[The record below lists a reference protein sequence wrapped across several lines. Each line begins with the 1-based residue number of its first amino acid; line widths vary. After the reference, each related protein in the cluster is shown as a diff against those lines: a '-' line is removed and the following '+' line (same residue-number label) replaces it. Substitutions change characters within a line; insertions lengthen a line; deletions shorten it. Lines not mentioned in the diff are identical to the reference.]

1 MSTPKEKAT
10 HKAVRLA
17 IVRIEKGRPSIVS
30 ATRKLSVMAVAEE
43 AGVSRA
49 LIHRD
54 CPDLLERIKGGVNKG
69 VRQQR
74 DAKQAELNEYKE
86 RNKELRSEVAELKAM
101 LEKVQSQNATLIRK
115 NMTLSSVQGKS
126 NNITQLAYSK

>member
-43 AGVSRA
+43 
-49 LIHRD
+49 D
-54 CPDLLERIKGGVNKG
+54 
-69 VRQQR
+69 
-74 DAKQAELNEYKE
+74 
-86 RNKELRSEVAELKAM
+86 
-101 LEKVQSQNATLIRK
+101 RK
-115 NMTLSSVQGKS
+115 SVV
-126 NNITQLAYSK
+126 